1 MKKPT
6 YLDLLSL
13 TFYGIDHEEIKKNAE
28 IIRKTYKEGL
38 HTFRECFYLFFYE
51 LQQTYIEEGKSPK
64 TIADAESCIRN
75 YVLNDELPY
84 DSIADRYIEEITPA
98 EVKRLKRNIDKKNNL
113 VCTNKSKSKKGLSH
127 FRLNNIFGWIDKVFK
142 YAYDNGFIEHKS
154 FLDDIKLS
162 SHGGTSF
169 NKALKRNFLSEKEF
183 EQFNEAFNENAAGYF
198 KKGLNI
204 KVDQLIG
211 LTLNNKLPLKCIFR
225 CLLYRAFFN
234 AAFYTGLRKN
244 ELRGLRWSDIMENN
258 YFYFIKVEKQFCDK
272 FNKYVNKAEHTR
284 NPKTKNAFRIVC
296 IHPKCWKLMKE
307 LRQFLIVHNLYDKD
321 NYLFFDFF
329 VKNPKPIPETNLDR
343 CFHKMLKA
351 SDIQK
356 NDNDFSAGERHITL
370 HGLRHAACT
379 MLLEK
384 GMPKEQVAKVL
395 GHCNTH
401 LVEYC
406 YKEFVQI
413 QDSSDEINSIT
424 KYFN

>member
-1 MKKPT
+1 
-6 YLDLLSL
+6 
-13 TFYGIDHEEIKKNAE
+13 
-28 IIRKTYKEGL
+28 
-38 HTFRECFYLFFYE
+38 
-51 LQQTYIEEGKSPK
+51 
-64 TIADAESCIRN
+64 
-75 YVLNDELPY
+75 
-84 DSIADRYIEEITPA
+84 
-98 EVKRLKRNIDKKNNL
+98 
-113 VCTNKSKSKKGLSH
+113 
-127 FRLNNIFGWIDKVFK
+127 
-142 YAYDNGFIEHKS
+142 
-154 FLDDIKLS
+154 
-162 SHGGTSF
+162 
-169 NKALKRNFLSEKEF
+169 
-183 EQFNEAFNENAAGYF
+183 
-198 KKGLNI
+198 
-204 KVDQLIG
+204 
-211 LTLNNKLPLKCIFR
+211 
-225 CLLYRAFFN
+225 
-234 AAFYTGLRKN
+234 
-244 ELRGLRWSDIMENN
+244 
-258 YFYFIKVEKQFCDK
+258 
-272 FNKYVNKAEHTR
+272 
-284 NPKTKNAFRIVC
+284 
-296 IHPKCWKLMKE
+296 MKE